1 MIWMIAYMN
10 EFWSENVDVPAWV
23 LSDGSI
29 ITPAYTRQTSNWR
42 VKCIDSMCTW
52 YENDVAKLFRAA
64 MTLVE
69 WGVCRARSVR
79 CDQRQTKTLSR
90 GSRNHVS
97 TWNAKLF
104 RMILI
109 CLLHAWM
116 LAEMII
122 HASLKTGVFVI
133 DRYSMN
139 RRISRTNFS
148 PSIHRIFDYVQ
159 AKSWAVLI
167 CAHVGTNFQSLTS
180 SN

>member
-1 MIWMIAYMN
+1 MN
-10 EFWSENVDVPAWV
+10 EFLSENVDVPAWV
-23 LSDGSI
+23 WSEGSI
-29 ITPAYTRQTSNWR
+29 MTQAYTRQTSNWR
-42 VKCIDSMCTW
+42 VNCIDPTCTW
-52 YENDVAKLFRAA
+52 YENDAAKLFRAA

-79 CDQRQTKTLSR
+79 CDQRQTDTLSR

-104 RMILI
+104 RMIPI

-122 HASLKTGVFVI
+122 HASLKTRVFVT
-133 DRYSMN
+133 DRWSMN
-139 RRISRTNFS
+139 RGISPTNFS
-148 PSIHRIFDYVQ
+148 LSIHHIFDYVQ

-167 CAHVGTNFQSLTS
+167 GAHVDTNFQSLTS
-180 SN
+180 SNWTNLRQ